1 MSTTIF
7 SQRKLD
13 FSVNMTSPTA
23 SSTIR
28 TGQSFSVSLTVTNNG
43 PDVIKTTDTLVYL
56 LGVGTTVFTQTA
68 TLVPITANI
77 SNGGTANFTV
87 NNLQISGGNGGA
99 MNLCSYLVLYN
110 RALPDSVKDNA
121 IGGNNSSCVSLKYSG
136 TGIGQVAVNKFMS
149 TSYPNPVN
157 SVLNVNFN
165 SFKNA
170 QTFIEIYDMQGR
182 LIQSVDKGIMEAGSQ
197 TVVIDVNA
205 LSKGVYFYKVVNGT
219 DVSTN
224 KFVIE

>member
-1 MSTTIF
+1 
-7 SQRKLD
+7 
-13 FSVNMTSPTA
+13 
-23 SSTIR
+23 
-28 TGQSFSVSLTVTNNG
+28 
-43 PDVIKTTDTLVYL
+43 
-56 LGVGTTVFTQTA
+56 
-68 TLVPITANI
+68 
-77 SNGGTANFTV
+77 
-87 NNLQISGGNGGA
+87 
-99 MNLCSYLVLYN
+99 
-110 RALPDSVKDNA
+110 
-121 IGGNNSSCVSLKYSG
+121 
-136 TGIGQVAVNKFMS
+136 MS